1 MYYSL
6 WFSRIRK
13 NLVSILFGALSFG
26 GVAFLGLVFIPDAYK
41 VRTDFLIIQQ
51 SASSQDFYT
60 LSKSAE
66 YSGNVLKEGILSD
79 LFLREASQK
88 GYFSTQSFSGNGKD
102 RLKKWRD
109 TVDVRQRTSAG
120 ILEVVISEDE
130 SKQALGIA
138 KAVSEVLIEKNTLF
152 RSGNPDDLS
161 IRLISGPIVEQNPS
175 ISQLIFGILGGMIL
189 GTALSL
195 LWIWYREEWD
205 HTDYTTF
212 TLGEKKNIQKSP
224 EAKLVYDNGMVGNSH
239 WFSMTNRFEK

>member
-6 WFSRIRK
+6 WLSRIRQ
-13 NLVSILFGALSFG
+13 NIVSTIFVALSFG
-26 GVAFLGLVFIPDAYK
+26 AIAFLGLIFIPDAYK

-88 GYFSTQSFSGNGKD
+88 GYFSSQNFSGSEKD
-102 RLKKWRD
+102 RLKQWRE
-109 TVDVRQRTSAG
+109 TVEVRQRTSAG
-120 ILEVVISEDE
+120 ILEVVISEDD

-138 KAVSEVLIEKNTLF
+138 KAISEVLIEKNTLF

-175 ISQLIFGILGGMIL
+175 ISQLLFGVLGGMVL
-189 GTALSL
+189 GFFLSL
-195 LWIWYREEWD
+195 SWIWYREEWD
-205 HTDYTTF
+205 HTDYRVF
-212 TLGEKKNIQKSP
+212 SSGGEKKENFQ
-224 EAKLVYDNGMVGNSH
+224 EAKLVYENSLGGNAH
-239 WFSMTNRFEK
+239 WFGMTNRLE

>member
-1 MYYSL
+1 MYYSS
-6 WFSRIRK
+6 WFLRIRR
-13 NLVSILFGALSFG
+13 NIMLIIFGAASFG
-26 GVAFLGLVFIPDAYK
+26 VIAFLGLVFIPDAYK

-79 LFLREASQK
+79 LFLRETSQK
-88 GYFSTQSFSGNGKD
+88 GYFSSQSFSGNEKD
-102 RLKKWRD
+102 RLKKWRE
-109 TVDVRQRTSAG
+109 TVEVRQRTSAG
-120 ILEVVISEDE
+120 ILEVVISEDD

-175 ISQLIFGILGGMIL
+175 ISQLLFGILGGVMF
-189 GTALSL
+189 GFFLSL
-195 LWIWYREEWD
+195 SWIWYREEFN
-205 HTDYTTF
+205 HMDYRVF
-212 TLGEKKNIQKSP
+212 SSGGEKKYKEDSQ
-224 EAKLVYDNGMVGNSH
+224 EAKLVYENSLVGNTH
-239 WFSMTNRFEK
+239 WFGMTNRLE